1 MKQVSP
7 SHAAGCRNFTLIELL
22 VVIAI
27 IAILASMLLPALNKA
42 RESAQISSCVSQVKQ
57 IGQAYGMYA
66 TDFDDFAPVAGHP
79 GENDDTRFVSSGGP
93 RRSGYLRSGGYLP
106 SMAGEATGINICYG
120 QDRPK
125 IFRCPGAGEHIF
137 DKSSGTSDYQGS
149 RIIYFKDGSS
159 IITND
164 NAGNVAG
171 SYKIYKLD
179 PQYAILLDDLRTAY
193 KSNPFYEPGN
203 AHHNTKINRL
213 FPDGSVD
220 ATTIPMNETYYYWS
234 HVAGPGLK
242 RN

>member
-79 GENDDTRFVSSGGP
+79 GEAVDPRFVNSGSP

-106 SMAGEATGINICYG
+106 PMAGGATGNQICYG

-137 DKSSGTSDYQGS
+137 DQNDGCSDYSGAVT
-149 RIIYFKDGSS
+149 IYVKDGPVG
-159 IITND
+159 TE
-164 NAGNVAG
+164 NVVGA
-171 SYKIYKLD
+171 YKIYKLD
-179 PQYAILLDDLRTAY
+179 PQYAILYDDLKTAY
-193 KSNPFYEPGN
+193 KSNPFYETGI
-203 AHHNTKINRL
+203 AHHNNKINRL

-234 HVAGPGLK
+234 NVVGPGLK